1 VDDATD
7 RDRVPKTYADTVEE
21 QAEFE
26 QLVREKDD
34 YGDAVKA
41 EARNEKP
48 RSDDEAVSGT

>member
-1 VDDATD
+1 VDEATD

-26 QLVREKDD
+26 QLVREKGD
-34 YGDAVKA
+34 YEDAVEA
-41 EARNEKP
+41 EAHDEKP